1 METGV
6 SAGDGPNETKD
17 PHVNADAAAPGPTEG
32 ISWTDAFTPPP
43 ASRKIVPTETQ
54 SSDGTAISAADAEDD
69 IARENERDQNERHED
84 DARLLDC
91 ARSDPR
97 ALAILRDHLIAYAQP
112 VVEKKIADGD
122 MWREAAKDVGILAP
136 APDPPAIEH
145 EEIQSLAGEVVTRAF
160 NRFLRHGLHKWDPAG
175 GLALTTWFYRDCL
188 HQFSNAVRAW
198 STDRRALTPSHPCL
212 LGVDEQSLAQMD
224 YRRVQADQ
232 APLDTEATA
241 LSAIRLEDRLR
252 EIEKALDR
260 ETRRIIEEHVVFG
273 RPLADVAKEMGI
285 SRQKAYRMFIRCR
298 NEMRRVWGEEGNAQ

>member
-1 METGV
+1 MDTGI
-6 SAGDGPNETKD
+6 SAGDGPNDTKD
-17 PHVNADAAAPGPTEG
+17 LHVKAGAATPGPTEG
-32 ISWTDAFTPPP
+32 ILWTDTFTSPP
-43 ASRKIVPTETQ
+43 ASQRIVPAETQ
-54 SSDGTAISAADAEDD
+54 PSDGDAISAADTEDD
-69 IARENERDQNERHED
+69 IVHENERDQKGRRAD

-97 ALAILRDHLIAYAQP
+97 ALAILRDLLIAYAQP

-122 MWREAAKDVGILAP
+122 MWREAADVGVLAP

-160 NRFLRHGLHKWDPAG
+160 KRFLRHGLHKWDPDG
-175 GLALTTWFYRDCL
+175 GLALTTWFFRDCL

-198 STDRRALTPSHPCL
+198 STDRRALTPSRPCL

-252 EIEKALDR
+252 DIEKTLDG
-260 ETRRIIEEHVVFG
+260 ETRRIIEEHIVFG
-273 RPLADVAKEMGI
+273 RPLADVAKEMGM

-298 NEMRRVWGEEGNAQ
+298 NKMRRAWGEEDNA